1 MRPFDDIAA
10 EAEAAL
16 PFSHRVTRLEV
27 LVEAAEGRWH
37 GHWRIPLGV
46 RP

>member
-1 MRPFDDIAA
+1 MRRSMTSPLQ
-10 EAEAAL
+10 AEAAL
-16 PFSHRVTRLEV
+16 PFSHRVTRLDV
-27 LVEAAEGRWH
+27 LAEAAEGRWH